1 MERAKVE
8 EGTSEAPAAA
18 ASTAAGAIPTVLT
31 PATALALQR
40 TIGNANVARLARAPR
55 AAVARAPAA
64 TSIPALSSDWDD
76 VRTYTDAAQNYR
88 LGALWLQ
95 EDVEGLDP
103 ESDLAIRAQELI
115 SDSQAY
121 AKFYIDGGDKEINE
135 LFIDGVREGLDDI
148 RQMRRDI
155 EWEKGAPRR
164 DAIRRAAAE
173 AERVAAEYRRLEPK
187 LLDAARAAFRADDDS
202 LKSLADFLDKHGTN
216 LDIGLGIFEM
226 SRDISGALMK
236 AKGLDLPPI
245 GKFADALGK
254 LNKGLSAL
262 NLALSMRGEAG
273 KTELDK
279 GINGIGFAAGAF
291 SALGTLLGASAH
303 IGLYANLYLVPLT
316 KACLEG
322 VAKLGEHMHE
332 QNKTWVEAFGSP
344 GNYAVEPG
352 GEPMWRYMTS
362 VMKATSSKTV
372 PEPSD
377 DVAAYFFEHR
387 AKFNIGVNA
396 KSSLSELPISGIYG
410 FREVDKEKFKSWIF
424 NNRNAVWPMLY
435 GSMKTGKG

>member
-1 MERAKVE
+1 MERSRAE
-8 EGTSEAPAAA
+8 EQSSDAPASA
-18 ASTAAGAIPTVLT
+18 ASPGAAVPAVLT

-40 TIGNANVARLARAPR
+40 TIGNANVVRLARAPK
-55 AAVARAPAA
+55 AAVARAPATA
-64 TSIPALSSDWDD
+64 IEPLSPGM
-76 VRTYTDAAQNYR
+76 VEIETYTDIAQNYR
-88 LGALWLQ
+88 LGAMWLKQ
-95 EDVEGLDP
+95 DIKGMDADREMVK
-103 ESDLAIRAQELI
+103 RAQELI
-115 SDSQAY
+115 EFAELQAEN
-121 AKFYIDGGDKEINE
+121 FIQGGDKPYAQGWAE
-135 LFIDGVREGLDDI
+135 GVREGLDDI
-148 RQMRRDI
+148 RQMRKDLAY
-155 EWEKGAPRR
+155 EKGAPKRE
-164 DAIRRAAAE
+164 AIAKAAAE
-173 AERVAAEYRRLEPK
+173 AERLVIEYKKLEPK

-322 VAKLGEHMHE
+322 VAKLAEHMHE
-332 QNKTWVEAFGSP
+332 QNKTWVEAFGAP

-362 VMKATSSKTV
+362 VMKAASSKSV

-387 AKFNIGVNA
+387 AKFDVGVNA

-410 FREVDKEKFKSWIF
+410 FREVDKEKFKGWIF

-435 GSMKTGKG
+435 GSMKTVKG

>member
-1 MERAKVE
+1 MWL
-8 EGTSEAPAAA
+8 SED
-18 ASTAAGAIPTVLT
+18 I
-31 PATALALQR
+31 
-40 TIGNANVARLARAPR
+40 
-55 AAVARAPAA
+55 
-64 TSIPALSSDWDD
+64 
-76 VRTYTDAAQNYR
+76 
-88 LGALWLQ
+88 
-95 EDVEGLDP
+95 EGLDP
-103 ESDLAIRAQELI
+103 ESDLAVRATELME
-115 SDSQAY
+115 DSKAY
-121 AKFYIDGGDKEINE
+121 AEWYIGAGDKAIDEMW
-135 LFIDGVREGLDDI
+135 IDGVREGLDDI

-236 AKGLDLPPI
+236 AKGLDVPPI

-262 NLALSMRGEAG
+262 NLALSLRGEAG

-332 QNKTWVEAFGSP
+332 QNKTWVEAFGAP
-344 GNYAVEPG
+344 GNYAG
-352 GEPMWRYMTS
+352 RAGRR
-362 VMKATSSKTV
+362 A
-372 PEPSD
+372 
-377 DVAAYFFEHR
+377 DVAVHDVGDEGHELEDGRRTLRRRHGVLLRAPRQAQHR
-387 AKFNIGVNA
+387 RRTRSHPSRSCPSPASTGSGRSTRR
-396 KSSLSELPISGIYG
+396 SSRAGSSTTATRSG
-410 FREVDKEKFKSWIF
+410 RCSTA
-424 NNRNAVWPMLY
+424 R
-435 GSMKTGKG
+435 